1 MFRVDTYYRNLRVS
15 LTAMAG
21 MLAVDEQNTEATEQ
35 EMCSVINDVWDKWD
49 IASPDQTRNFS
60 DDVVC
65 IRVVGDPVQSSITI
79 CGSEN
84 EKNIVDH
91 AVETALTWK
100 NQPAYKAQRLSES

>member
-1 MFRVDTYYRNLRVS
+1 
-15 LTAMAG
+15 
-21 MLAVDEQNTEATEQ
+21 
-35 EMCSVINDVWDKWD
+35 
-49 IASPDQTRNFS
+49 
-60 DDVVC
+60 VVC